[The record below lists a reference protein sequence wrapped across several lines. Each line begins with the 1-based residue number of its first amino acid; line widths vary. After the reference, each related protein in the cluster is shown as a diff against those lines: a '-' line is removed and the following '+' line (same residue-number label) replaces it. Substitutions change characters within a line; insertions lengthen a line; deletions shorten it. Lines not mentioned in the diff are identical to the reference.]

1 MNQAR
6 QRLNSSTSPSYSSY
20 TAPVLREEGRSGRP
34 KCQFQGGGGSRR
46 GKGPH
51 SNAQLILRLNESK
64 LEQASKA
71 KMSGRQARNLES
83 SSLSVDNFRFGGL

>member
-1 MNQAR
+1 MDVQNV
-6 QRLNSSTSPSYSSY
+6 NS
-20 TAPVLREEGRSGRP
+20 R
-34 KCQFQGGGGSRR
+34 GGGGWSRR

-71 KMSGRQARNLES
+71 KIDVRASGS
-83 SSLSVDNFRFGGL
+83 